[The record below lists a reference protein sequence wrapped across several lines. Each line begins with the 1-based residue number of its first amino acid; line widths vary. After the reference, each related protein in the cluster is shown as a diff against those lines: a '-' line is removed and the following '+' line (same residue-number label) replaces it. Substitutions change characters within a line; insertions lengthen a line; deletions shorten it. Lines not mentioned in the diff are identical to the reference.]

1 MISQQFKLLTFNNHS
16 SFKLAT
22 MRKNKKKL
30 ALNKETLSLL
40 NKQKM
45 AAIAGGDSTPY
56 ISKTRG
62 TIYHCPSYPNV
73 CNQDV

>member
-1 MISQQFKLLTFNNHS
+1 MKKT
-16 SFKLAT
+16 
-22 MRKNKKKL
+22 KKKL
-30 ALNKETLSLL
+30 QLHKETVTVL

-45 AAIAGGDSTPY
+45 SKIEGGDSTPY

-73 CNQDV
+73 CYQDV